1 MRPVLAPRV
10 SEEATQGDLA
20 AAWEAL
26 PVVEAVK
33 ENLEVAVARELTVA
47 AKEDTVAAKEDT
59 AVVREAIA
67 VEVKKDLAEVADGEG
82 RGEKTRISQINT
94 ESKGG
99 KQEVRIVFPDLRI
112 TIDYWRMPAHL
123 SLFVP

>member
-10 SEEATQGDLA
+10 SEEATQGDLV

-59 AVVREAIA
+59 AVVREAMVVA
-67 VEVKKDLAEVADGEG
+67 AKKDLVAVLAEGEDGEG
-82 RGEKTRISQINT
+82 SRAILLIMVHTADST
-94 ESKGG
+94 ETILDDGSTNL
-99 KQEVRIVFPDLRI
+99 QE
-112 TIDYWRMPAHL
+112 PA
-123 SLFVP
+123 

>member
-10 SEEATQGDLA
+10 SEEATQEATQGDLV

-47 AKEDTVAAKEDT
+47 AKEDTVAAKEDP
-59 AVVREAIA
+59 AVVREATEA
-67 VEVKKDLAEVADGEG
+67 EVAAKKELAEVADGED
-82 RGEKTRISQINT
+82 RGEKIRISQINT
-94 ESKGG
+94 ESKG
-99 KQEVRIVFPDLRI
+99 KK
-112 TIDYWRMPAHL
+112 
-123 SLFVP
+123 

>member
-10 SEEATQGDLA
+10 SEEATQGDLV

-59 AVVREAIA
+59 AVVREATEA
-67 VEVKKDLAEVADGEG
+67 EVAAKKELAEVADGED
-82 RGEKTRISQINT
+82 RGEKIRISQINT
-94 ESKGG
+94 ESKG
-99 KQEVRIVFPDLRI
+99 KK
-112 TIDYWRMPAHL
+112 
-123 SLFVP
+123 